1 MSNFQ
6 DWDDEEFDTEQ
17 ETSSRGDD
25 NLVRQLRKQLRE
37 AEKRAKAIESELGE
51 YRSRQRVD
59 SIKSVLNERGLN
71 PKVAELIPADI
82 EANPESVSL
91 WLDKYGE
98 VFGIPQGDKPQTPD
112 TSALKQINQ
121 VTNNAQIPVGED
133 ELMLRLSQAG
143 SADEIINMIYGQN

>member
-59 SIKSVLNERGLN
+59 SIKAVLNERGLN

-98 VFGIPQGDKPQTPD
+98 VFGIPQGDQPQTPD

>member
-17 ETSSRGDD
+17 ETSSRGED
-25 NLVRQLRKQLRE
+25 NLVRQLRKQLRD
-37 AEKRAKAIESELGE
+37 AEKRAKAVEAELGE

-59 SIKSVLNERGLN
+59 SIKSVLTERGLN

-98 VFGIPQGDKPQTPD
+98 VFGIPQSEQPQTPD

-143 SADEIINMIYGQN
+143 SADEIMNMIYGQN